1 MGIGDEKVALRNR
14 YRRER
19 KERYLDH
26 SFEYLATSQEFEAA
40 EVIAS
45 YFSYGDEPQTSQLN
59 SAIIKSGK
67 VLLLP
72 RISGAELEW
81 VQWDGQENSLNI
93 HKKITEPT
101 GEKFHDLQAIDLIVV
116 PALRIDRSGYR
127 LGQGGGYYDRALPH
141 LRAWSIGLIHADEI
155 SSEDL
160 PREEWDIPLNAA
172 ATPDLVIRFK
182 S

>member
-1 MGIGDEKVALRNR
+1 MAISDEKVALRNR

-40 EVIAS
+40 KVIAS
-45 YFSYGDEPQTSQLN
+45 YFSYGDEPETSDLN
-59 SAIIKSGK
+59 SAIIESGK

-72 RISGAELEW
+72 RIEGENLQW
-81 VQWDGQENSLNI
+81 VQWDGMENSLKI
-93 HKKITEPT
+93 HKKISEPT
-101 GEKFHDLQAIDLIVV
+101 GEAFQDLQAIDLIVV

-127 LGQGGGYYDRALPH
+127 LGQGGGYYDRALPQ

-182 S
+182 K

>member
-1 MGIGDEKVALRNR
+1 MAISDEKVALRNR

-26 SFEYLATSQEFEAA
+26 SFHYLATSQEFEAA
-40 EVIAS
+40 KVIAS
-45 YFSYGDEPQTSQLN
+45 YFSYGNEPETSDLN
-59 SAIIKSGK
+59 SAIITSGK

-72 RISGAELEW
+72 RIEGENLQW
-81 VQWDGQENSLNI
+81 VQWDGKENSLKI
-93 HKKITEPT
+93 HKKISEPI
-101 GEKFHDLQAIDLIVV
+101 GEAFQDLQAIDLIVV

-127 LGQGGGYYDRALPH
+127 LGQGGGYYDRTLPK

-182 S
+182 K

>member
-1 MGIGDEKVALRNR
+1 MAISDEKVALRNR

-26 SFEYLATSQEFEAA
+26 SFEYLATSEEFEAA
-40 EVIAS
+40 KVIAS
-45 YFSYGDEPQTSQLN
+45 YFSYGDEPETSDLN
-59 SAIIKSGK
+59 SAIIESGK

-72 RISGAELEW
+72 RIEGENLQW
-81 VQWDGQENSLNI
+81 VHWDGKENSLNI
-93 HKKITEPT
+93 HKKISEPI
-101 GEKFHDLQAIDLIVV
+101 GEAFQDLQAIDLIVV

-127 LGQGGGYYDRALPH
+127 LGQGGGYYDRALPQ

-160 PREEWDIPLNAA
+160 PREDWDIPLNAA
-172 ATPDLVIRFK
+172 ATPDLVIRFTK
-182 S
+182 

>member
-1 MGIGDEKVALRNR
+1 MAISDEKVALRTR

-26 SFEYLATSQEFEAA
+26 SFEHLATSQEFEAA
-40 EVIAS
+40 KVIAS
-45 YFSYGDEPQTSQLN
+45 YFSYGDEPATSELN

-72 RISGAELEW
+72 RINEDELEW
-81 VQWDGQENSLNI
+81 VQWDGNENSLKV
-93 HKKITEPT
+93 HKKISEPV
-101 GEKFHDLQAIDLIVV
+101 GVSFQDLDSIDLIVV

-127 LGQGGGYYDRALPH
+127 LGQGGGYYDRALPQ

-182 S
+182 K

>member
-1 MGIGDEKVALRNR
+1 MAISGEKVALRNR

-40 EVIAS
+40 KVIAS
-45 YFSYGDEPQTSQLN
+45 YFSYGDEPETSDLN
-59 SAIIKSGK
+59 SAIIESGK

-72 RISGAELEW
+72 RIEGENLQW
-81 VQWDGQENSLNI
+81 VQWDGMENSLRI
-93 HKKITEPT
+93 HKKISEPT
-101 GEKFHDLQAIDLIVV
+101 GEAFQDLQAIDLIVV

-127 LGQGGGYYDRALPH
+127 LGQGGGYYDRALPQ

-182 S
+182 K

>member
-26 SFEYLATSQEFEAA
+26 SFEDLATSQEFEAA
-40 EVIAS
+40 KVISS

-93 HKKITEPT
+93 HKKISEPI
-101 GEKFHDLQAIDLIVV
+101 GERFHDLQAIDLIVV

-127 LGQGGGYYDRALPH
+127 LGQGGGYYDRAFPKFSAWKIGLVYAGELNSEELPH
-141 LRAWSIGLIHADEI
+141 EAH
-155 SSEDL
+155 
-160 PREEWDIPLNAA
+160 DIPLDAA
-172 ATPDLVIRFK
+172 ASPSIIVRFNR
-182 S
+182 